1 MVYNM
6 SKAQVNVRLRKELV
20 VEIDD
25 LIRSGHFSS
34 KTEAFSEAIKLLI
47 KTYKGEILAQKIDRI
62 REETESYLSPTEA
75 VVSSHEEEDEH
86 LE

>member
-1 MVYNM
+1 MN
-6 SKAQVNVRLRKELV
+6 KAQVNVRLRKELV
-20 VEIDD
+20 VEIED
-25 LIRSGHFSS
+25 LIRSGRFSS

-47 KTYKGEILAQKIDRI
+47 KTYKGEILAKKIDRI

-86 LE
+86 FG